1 MTFGQVKHRQN
12 IAEEPIDEV
21 ARYLELRLGAE
32 LTAFAVGVAPGA
44 LVDLAGGSSSADQAT
59 ERRLRN
65 LYAVAWFL
73 ATRDG
78 PGSAYQFLVEPNSE
92 LDYRPPAELLREG
105 AAPQDVWF
113 AASVVY

>member
-1 MTFGQVKHRQN
+1 MTFGEVKQRQD

-21 ARYLELRLGAE
+21 ARYLDLRLGTE
-32 LTAFAVGVAPGA
+32 LAAYAVGVAPA
-44 LVDLAGGSSSADQAT
+44 QLVDLAGGSSDADRAT
-59 ERRLRN
+59 ELRLRN

-92 LDYRPPAELLREG
+92 LDHRPPAELLREG
-105 AAPQDVWF
+105 AAPQEVWF
-113 AASVVY
+113 AAAVVY

>member
-1 MTFGQVKHRQN
+1 MTFGEVKHRQN
-12 IAEEPIDEV
+12 IAGEPIDEV

-32 LTAFAVGVAPGA
+32 LTAYAVGVPPGD
-44 LVDLAGGSSSADQAT
+44 LVDLAGGSAHADQT
-59 ERRLRN
+59 IEQRLRN
-65 LYAVAWFL
+65 LYAVAWYL

-92 LDYRPPAELLREG
+92 LGDRPPAELLRQG

-113 AASVVY
+113 AAARVY